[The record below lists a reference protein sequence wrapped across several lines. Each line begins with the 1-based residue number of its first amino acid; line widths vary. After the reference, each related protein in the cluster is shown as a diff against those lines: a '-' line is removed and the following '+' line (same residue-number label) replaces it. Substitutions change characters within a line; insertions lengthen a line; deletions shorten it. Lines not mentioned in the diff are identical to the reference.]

1 MSDEMRAERLL
12 KLAKQVA
19 ETNTILRK
27 IAAHVPGKVW
37 IAAKEAAGFGESIHA
52 LINDPKVD
60 EAWVEFA
67 TADLLASQP
76 AAPAEQPIV
85 ESILQKERNRL
96 AAELAEVR
104 RERDEA
110 HDVEWQAA
118 ELARVR
124 EERDTLKK
132 ILEQDCKDWA
142 ENDDKLAKDLEEYRI
157 NDGYFQSGYD
167 LVDCCIAD
175 RNKLRSELALAREE
189 RDRIADLLETAFGII
204 ANATSGNWLKEG
216 EWLFAAN
223 KFRDAYNAWL
233 NGYVA
238 TLPPPEAK

>member
-1 MSDEMRAERLL
+1 MWIRLKEL
-12 KLAKQVA
+12 VA
-19 ETNTILRK
+19 T
-27 IAAHVPGKVW
+27 
-37 IAAKEAAGFGESIHA
+37 F
-52 LINDPKVD
+52 
-60 EAWVEFA
+60 FA
-67 TADLLASQP
+67 TAADYLTSIIRRRTTYIWTAKADYGNFEKGHAMTPLYKRCDHDWHKLIVTPHTLESVAALEAENNRHRDNMRTVLVANDWSDDAADLDMAVINL
-76 AAPAEQPIV
+76 
-85 ESILQKERNRL
+85 
-96 AAELAEVR
+96 
-104 RERDEA
+104 
-110 HDVEWQAA
+110 VEWQAA

>member
-1 MSDEMRAERLL
+1 MTPLYKRCDHDWHKLIVTPHTLESVAALEAENNRHRDNMRTVLVANDWSDDA
-12 KLAKQVA
+12 
-19 ETNTILRK
+19 
-27 IAAHVPGKVW
+27 
-37 IAAKEAAGFGESIHA
+37 
-52 LINDPKVD
+52 
-60 EAWVEFA
+60 
-67 TADLLASQP
+67 ADLDMTVINL
-76 AAPAEQPIV
+76 
-85 ESILQKERNRL
+85 
-96 AAELAEVR
+96 
-104 RERDEA
+104 
-110 HDVEWQAA
+110 VEWQAA